1 MTHIRADYTLGH
13 GFSVNASVN
22 NLFDT
27 KYAYSEGFI
36 EEGRNFWA
44 GISIRSDV
52 KADSGICIAIR
63 LMKILFS
70 SQEAEYAQHQD
81 SAHHRHQ
88 EAVQIKTADG
98 AANAKHGRQPAADH
112 RTDYS
117 KNTGQE
123 NPPPSRPGMISLA
136 IIPAIRPKII
146 QAIIPM
152 FRPSFR

>member
-1 MTHIRADYTLGH
+1 MTVHKAAGFAVTHIRADYTLGH

-27 KYAYSEGFI
+27 SNMPTVKGLLKKVAISGQVS
-36 EEGRNFWA
+36 
-44 GISIRSDV
+44 SIRSDV

-70 SQEAEYAQHQD
+70 SQEAEYAQEI
-81 SAHHRHQ
+81 APTTAT

-112 RTDYS
+112 RTDYP

-136 IIPAIRPKII
+136 IMPAIRPK
-146 QAIIPM
+146 
-152 FRPSFR
+152 

>member
-1 MTHIRADYTLGH
+1 M
-13 GFSVNASVN
+13 S
-22 NLFDT
+22 
-27 KYAYSEGFI
+27 
-36 EEGRNFWA
+36 
-44 GISIRSDV
+44 SIRSDV

-70 SQEAEYAQHQD
+70 SQEAEYAQNEN
-81 SAHHRHQ
+81 SSHHRHQ

-112 RTDYS
+112 RTDYPE
-117 KNTGQE
+117 NTGQE
-123 NPPPSRPGMISLA
+123 KSTTITPGMISLA
-136 IIPAIRPKII
+136 IMPAIRSKII

>member
-1 MTHIRADYTLGH
+1 MLLPGTDFIGYRSAILI
-13 GFSVNASVN
+13 FSPVKQVS
-22 NLFDT
+22 
-27 KYAYSEGFI
+27 
-36 EEGRNFWA
+36 
-44 GISIRSDV
+44 SIRSDV

-70 SQEAEYAQHQD
+70 SQEAEYAQNEN
-81 SAHHRHQ
+81 SSHHRHQ
-88 EAVQIKTADG
+88 EAVQIKTTDG

-112 RTDYS
+112 RTDYPE
-117 KNTGQE
+117 NTGQE

-136 IIPAIRPKII
+136 IMPAIRPKII